1 MIRKYKSLGL
11 ILGLAVLSI
20 TFFNS
25 CNDVE
30 KLQPTLDQSVIS
42 SSVTSETSEGLME
55 FAPQTPN
62 PYTILNMQ
70 IALDSLIANN
80 ELNCDVSK
88 FNIRVTHKYIKFKP
102 QDSIQFGQLIQDTT
116 LILFDYPMDRK
127 LTTAGTYYKDPSLTE
142 EQPNFQWT
150 CVPVGKVL
158 PSGIPYDLLADL
170 YLPEEDSQLVQYYET
185 AFDECITKLIETS
198 LKLTGNWD
206 TTENRTTVTSGG
218 YQYKKL
224 PTKWTPAGRI
234 RLSDDVLNN
243 TTGLRGVKARAHR
256 WFEVREQLTDVN
268 GDFNVGHQFRYDV
281 NYSIKWERND
291 YNIRSGRHG
300 QAYFNGPKQK
310 GNWNLD
316 ILNGVSWH
324 YGQVHRGA
332 FEYYYNNQTGLRSPP
347 TIGFLGSRLS
357 IGVFDDCDRANYRHW
372 QRLWLGPEIRMYTK
386 RPNCAARNSQE
397 QFRTIIHEL
406 AHASHFNISHWHF
419 RNSANMVQESW
430 ALGAAWAFERLRYPA
445 DVINFQNLRLQNA
458 PLIDGVRFDVVNWG
472 ERQYT
477 PVVID
482 LVDNDNQ
489 RATWG
494 FGNTDFPIDNVSG
507 YSIRNI
513 EDALVQKRTMD
524 AWRDQLK
531 TNKPNLV
538 TDTQV
543 DDLFNNYTPLQ

>member
-1 MIRKYKSLGL
+1 L

-127 LTTAGTYYKDPSLTE
+127 LTKAGTYYKDPSLTE

-281 NYSIKWERND
+281 NYSIKWERNN

>member
-1 MIRKYKSLGL
+1 LGL

-127 LTTAGTYYKDPSLTE
+127 LTKAGTYYKDPSLTE

-281 NYSIKWERND
+281 NYSIKWERNN

>member
-127 LTTAGTYYKDPSLTE
+127 LTKAGTYYKDPSLTE

-198 LKLTGNWD
+198 LKLTGNLD

-268 GDFNVGHQFRYDV
+268 GDFNVGHHFRYDV

-357 IGVFDDCDRANYRHW
+357 IGLFDDCDRANYRHW